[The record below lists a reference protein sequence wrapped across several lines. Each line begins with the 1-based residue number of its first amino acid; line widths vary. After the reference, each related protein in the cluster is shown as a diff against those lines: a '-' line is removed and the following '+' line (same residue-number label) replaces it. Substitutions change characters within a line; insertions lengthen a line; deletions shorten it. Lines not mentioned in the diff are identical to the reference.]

1 MNKGLESDG
10 LWLLGFVGVFF
21 PCVNLELL
29 HLGGTKF
36 VLWDHAL
43 DGPFEDELGTTLA
56 HLVRSLNCLAADV
69 TGVTGVDLM
78 LLLTATEFGML
89 GVDDNDKVAGIN
101 VRRKNRLMFSAK
113 ETGCLHGDFPDD
125 LVFGINNVP

>member
-1 MNKGLESDG
+1 
-10 LWLLGFVGVFF
+10 
-21 PCVNLELL
+21 
-29 HLGGTKF
+29 
-36 VLWDHAL
+36 
-43 DGPFEDELGTTLA
+43 
-56 HLVRSLNCLAADV
+56 
-69 TGVTGVDLM
+69 M
-78 LLLTATEFGML
+78 LLLAATEFGML

>member
-1 MNKGLESDG
+1 MNKGLENDG
-10 LWLLGFVGVFF
+10 LRLLGFMGVLF
-21 PCVNLELL
+21 PCVNLKLL

-36 VLWDHAL
+36 VLWDHTL

-56 HLVRSLNCLAADV
+56 KLVGSLNCLAADV
-69 TGVTGVDLM
+69 TGVTGVDLV
-78 LLLTATEFGML
+78 LLLAATEFGML
-89 GVDDNDKVAGIN
+89 GVDDDDKVTGID
-101 VRRKNRLMFSAK
+101 VRRKNRLMFTAK